1 MFLIFRSEIYL
12 VMHFM
17 DCLLLSVANTFLKI
31 EDKGRVNVPEPQY
44 NSSKSNGSSM
54 YSIALSIILGI

>member
-1 MFLIFRSEIYL
+1 
-12 VMHFM
+12 MHFI
-17 DCLLLSVANTFLKI
+17 DCLLLSVANTLLKTD
-31 EDKGRVNVPEPQY
+31 DKGRVKVPEPQY